1 MLTLKRFFI
10 ADLTLLIACMAIT
23 WLSIKHPAP
32 LPGSTNFA
40 GMFIPLFETKTVPE
54 TKPEPAKPS
63 KATPTVIT
71 EAEKK
76 EVSKTRAT
84 KRRLSSKVL
93 IPGGPDTI
101 PYLAFD
107 PMMLKAMYE
116 QANYLRRSDLPK
128 KGASG
133 ITKGEMLKTVELLQN
148 VQLLDPNVLH
158 TTFDF
163 YGINTELHNDR
174 VRMTGYYTPV
184 IKASRTRTAEYSVP
198 MLRRPDTNVPPAEF
212 IEGGA
217 LNGRGLELAWL
228 RSKKELANAQL
239 QGNCLVEFP
248 DGTRQ
253 HFGFGGSVKRSK
265 GQKGKYVFFT
275 PVDNEVF
282 GCGYFPLTP
291 GYSVAVDPRF
301 IPIGSTLLAELPNI
315 DANGKQ
321 HGYTYRIIFAQ
332 DRGGAILTT
341 KRMDLYSGVGQ
352 KGLQEARKINRYGRL
367 WLMLPKE
374 R

>member
-10 ADLTLLIACMAIT
+10 ADLTLLIACLATI
-23 WLSIKHPAP
+23 WLSIEQPTILSAHASVLGPYLP
-32 LPGSTNFA
+32 LT
-40 GMFIPLFETKTVPE
+40 ETKSVP
-54 TKPEPAKPS
+54 
-63 KATPTVIT
+63 ATPAEP
-71 EAEKK
+71 EASSEKSISAKVEAPKK
-76 EVSKTRAT
+76 EVAKMRAT
-84 KRRLSSKVL
+84 KRRLSSRVL

-116 QANYLRRSDLPK
+116 QANYLRRSDVPEK
-128 KGASG
+128 AASG
-133 ITKGEMLKTVELLQN
+133 ITRDEMLQTVELLQN

-184 IKASRTRTAEYSVP
+184 IKASRVRTSEYSVP
-198 MLRRPDTNVPPAEF
+198 MLRRPESNVPPAEF

-248 DGTRQ
+248 DGSRQ

-265 GQKGKYVFFT
+265 GKGKYVFFT
-275 PVDNEVF
+275 PVDNEVL

-315 DANGKQ
+315 DAKGKQ

-341 KRMDLYSGVGQ
+341 KRMDLYSGIGQ